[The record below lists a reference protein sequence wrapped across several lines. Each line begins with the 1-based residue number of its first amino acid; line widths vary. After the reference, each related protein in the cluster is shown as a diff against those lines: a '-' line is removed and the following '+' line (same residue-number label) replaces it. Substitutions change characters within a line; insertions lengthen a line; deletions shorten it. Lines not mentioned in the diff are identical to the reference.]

1 MARFLV
7 VLLDWMLTHW
17 ETLFRIA
24 WPFSLLFL
32 FYNINK
38 TLHKVIYLS
47 YILFALLFWHYVDK
61 LLLLIFTI
69 ISSLD
74 SFINPSFLND
84 TLFPL
89 QLPLIFVYVFCQFIL
104 FSWIVFSMLN
114 APFYTVTNI
123 ITTSTI
129 LVFIIIISSYC
140 VNMMWKLVL
149 LCFCWTKW
157 LIIII
162 FLK

>member
-1 MARFLV
+1 
-7 VLLDWMLTHW
+7 MLTHW

-24 WPFSLLFL
+24 WPFSLLFF

-38 TLHKVIYLS
+38 TLHKGIYLS

-61 LLLLIFTI
+61 LLFLIFTI
-69 ISSLD
+69 IRFLD
-74 SFINPSFLND
+74 SFINLSFLND

-114 APFYTVTNI
+114 ASFYTITNI

-129 LVFIIIISSYC
+129 LVFIIVISSHC

-149 LCFCWTKW
+149 LCFW
-157 LIIII
+157 
-162 FLK
+162 